1 MFTLLRLELK
11 RLDNSMLEEI
21 WDKAARTYSDVRII
35 FFLSLYTQT
44 NKRKRN
50 TFFGCLRHALS
61 YCSWISDTSHLV
73 VVYVFVLEL

>member
-50 TFFGCLRHALS
+50 TF
-61 YCSWISDTSHLV
+61 LV
-73 VVYVFVLEL
+73 V